1 MGHNHS
7 GRTGHGVKHLVTILP
22 SWYRNAYSG
31 ILFFDSKTVRKL
43 MQCEMTELF
52 VAQVTSRELDKDKD
66 KDKEALFNVAYNVTD
81 NISS

>member
-31 ILFFDSKTVRKL
+31 NIFFEGKTVRKL

-52 VAQVTSRELDKDKD
+52 VAQVVIEKVAKIYNAATFTSDPELW
-66 KDKEALFNVAYNVTD
+66 
-81 NISS
+81 